1 MLISMISLAIQKGT
15 IFDTIDSYPKNFNNS
30 DSVMKKLVLIVTM
43 IFLIAGITI
52 GKETQREKR
61 KAREKAKMEEI
72 LQLFVNR
79 NLQFLAQSAH
89 PMGGGVIH
97 LTSEYTLDIQNG
109 EVISFLPYFGVAYTA
124 DYGSNDG
131 GIKFDE
137 QELTSEWKSSKKG
150 YDIQMEVKAPR
161 DRYVLHLYIS
171 PAGYATLQVSCNNR
185 QPISFSGIVQP
196 IPPKEK

>member
-1 MLISMISLAIQKGT
+1 
-15 IFDTIDSYPKNFNNS
+15 
-30 DSVMKKLVLIVTM
+30 MKKFVLIVSM
-43 IFLIAGITI
+43 VFLIAGITI

-97 LTSEYTLDIQNG
+97 LTSEYTLDIQNE

-124 DYGSNDG
+124 DYGNNDG

-137 QELTSEWKSSKKG
+137 KVLTSNWKSSKKG
-150 YDIQMEVKAPR
+150 YDIHMEVKAPR
-161 DRYVLHLYIS
+161 DRYVLHLDFS
-171 PAGYATLQVSCNNR
+171 PAGYANLQISCNNR
-185 QPISFSGIVQP
+185 QPISFSGIVQA
-196 IPPKEK
+196 IPAKEK

>member
-1 MLISMISLAIQKGT
+1 
-15 IFDTIDSYPKNFNNS
+15 
-30 DSVMKKLVLIVTM
+30 MKKLVLIVSM

-61 KAREKAKMEEI
+61 KAREKAKMEQI

-79 NLQFLAQSAH
+79 NLQFLAQSAQ

-97 LTSEYTLDIQNG
+97 LTSEYTLEIQNE
-109 EVISFLPYFGVAYTA
+109 EVIAFLPYLGVAYTA
-124 DYGSNDG
+124 DYGNNEG

-137 QELTSEWKSSKKG
+137 KVLAQQWKSSKKG

-161 DRYVLHLYIS
+161 DRFVIHLYFS
-171 PAGYATLQVSCNNR
+171 PAGYANLQVSCNNR
-185 QPISFSGIVQP
+185 QPISFSGIIQA
-196 IPPKEK
+196 IQIEKK